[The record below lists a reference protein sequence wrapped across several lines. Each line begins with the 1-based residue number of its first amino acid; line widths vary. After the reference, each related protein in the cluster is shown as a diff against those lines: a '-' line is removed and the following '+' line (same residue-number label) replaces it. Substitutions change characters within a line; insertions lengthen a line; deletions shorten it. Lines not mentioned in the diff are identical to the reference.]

1 MQKQSTKKR
10 TIIAKER
17 SLRAVE
23 LRIQGFT
30 LQKIADQLGYRCTS
44 AVHKA
49 IMKELST
56 KVAQTATSINE
67 LRQLELERLDMLQLG
82 LWERAI
88 SGDPQSISVML
99 NVLNRR
105 SSLLGLDAPKVTETK
120 ITEIQ
125 ITTWNE
131 TIKKFIDI
139 IHDVFPDATSNT
151 QLIEVVDK
159 IDEYGALRFGDL
171 YGQDHKN

>member
-1 MQKQSTKKR
+1 
-10 TIIAKER
+10 
-17 SLRAVE
+17 
-23 LRIQGFT
+23 
-30 LQKIADQLGYRCTS
+30 
-44 AVHKA
+44 
-49 IMKELST
+49 MKELST

-139 IHDVFPDATSNT
+139 INSVFPEATNNA

-159 IDEYGALRFGDL
+159 IDEYGALRFGEL
-171 YGQDHKN
+171 YGKDHKN